1 MAHRTAGK
9 LTFHEV
15 DAARWD
21 DFVRLFQAKGSPHY
35 CWCMAW
41 RATPDEVT
49 LDGPGRKLAMQKR
62 VRAGTPV
69 GLLGYQGQ
77 EPVAWCSIA
86 PRTTFRGLVSTDSS
100 DNGIWSITC
109 FFVLRR
115 LRRAGIAKK
124 LLGAALRH
132 AREHGAKLVEA
143 YPVEAD
149 SPSYRHMGFVSM
161 FEKAGFRQVG
171 RQGTR
176 RHVMQRKLRA
186 RAK

>member
-1 MAHRTAGK
+1 MH
-9 LTFHEV
+9 
-15 DAARWD
+15 
-21 DFVRLFQAKGSPHY
+21 
-35 CWCMAW
+35 
-41 RATPDEVT
+41 
-49 LDGPGRKLAMQKR
+49 KR

-69 GLLGYQGQ
+69 GLLGYLRH

-86 PRTTFRGLVSTDSS
+86 PRTTFRGLVSNDSS
-100 DNGIWSITC
+100 DDGIWSITC

-115 LRRAGIAKK
+115 LRRAGIAKQF
-124 LLGAALRH
+124 LGAALWH
-132 AREHGAKLVEA
+132 VREHGAKMVEA

-161 FEKAGFRQVG
+161 FEKAGFREVG
-171 RQGTR
+171 REGTR

>member
-1 MAHRTAGK
+1 MAARTASK

-15 DAARWD
+15 DADHWD
-21 DFVRLFQAKGSPHY
+21 DFERLFEAKGSPKY

-41 RATPDEVT
+41 RATKAEIP
-49 LDGPGRKLAMQKR
+49 LDGAGRKVAMHNR

-69 GLLGYQGQ
+69 GLLGYLGH

-86 PRTTFRGLVSTDSS
+86 PRTTFRGLVSNDGS
-100 DNGIWSITC
+100 DDEIWSITC

-115 LRRAGIAKK
+115 LRRTGIAKR
-124 LLGAALRH
+124 LLHAALRH

-161 FEKAGFRQVG
+161 FEEAGFREIG
-171 RQGTR
+171 REGTR
-176 RHVMQRKLRA
+176 RHVMQRKLRT
-186 RAK
+186 RTM

>member
-1 MAHRTAGK
+1 MHD
-9 LTFHEV
+9 H
-15 DAARWD
+15 WD
-21 DFVRLFQAKGSPHY
+21 DFERLFEAKGSPKY

-41 RATPDEVT
+41 RATAEEI
-49 LDGPGRKLAMQKR
+49 KLKVAMHDR
-62 VRAGTPV
+62 VRAGIPV
-69 GLLGYQGQ
+69 GLLGYLGH

-86 PRTTFRGLVSTDSS
+86 PRTTFQGVVRDGSS
-100 DNGIWSITC
+100 DDGIWSITC

-115 LRRAGIAKK
+115 LRRAGIAKR

-132 AREHGAKLVEA
+132 AREHGATVVEA
-143 YPVEAD
+143 YPVEVD

-161 FEKAGFRQVG
+161 FEEAGFHEVG
-171 RQGTR
+171 REGTR